1 MTRTEAV
8 LDKSMPH
15 TRAVIRLSH
24 LSHNM
29 QVLEA
34 AADGT
39 ALWPVIKA
47 DAYGHGADIVAR
59 HLVSLGYGTLCV
71 AHPDEALA
79 LLASGLRCTFIVLTP
94 DLPQDADCYVQHGL
108 EAAVCTLEMA
118 KALGTA
124 ARRLR
129 RTAAIHVVVDTGMG
143 RIGLFPDRAAEF
155 VNACRAID
163 GVLVRGVMS
172 HFPRADEADQA
183 YSLAQLE
190 RFSRLRL
197 QLGKP
202 GGIYHM
208 ANSAA
213 LLALSDSRFDA
224 ARPGIA
230 IYGLN
235 PYQAGVVNAAAAR
248 LQPVM
253 ELRSR
258 VIFVKEV
265 AAGTGLSYG
274 HAYHTPG
281 PALIA
286 TVPVGY
292 GDGLHRGLSNRMQ
305 MLVHGI
311 PCPQVGRI
319 TMDQSLIDVSALG
332 RRVNVGDEVVVMGR
346 QGAAQLRA
354 DELAA
359 TLDTIN
365 YEIVTAISARVP
377 RVASADQAET

>member
-1 MTRTEAV
+1 
-8 LDKSMPH
+8 MPH

-34 AADGT
+34 AAGGT
-39 ALWPVIKA
+39 PLWPVIKA
-47 DAYGHGADIVAR
+47 NAYGHGADIVAR

-71 AHPDEALA
+71 AHPGEAVA
-79 LLASGLRCTFIVLTP
+79 LLAGGLRATFVVLTP
-94 DLPQDADCYVQHGL
+94 DLPVDAEYYVQHGL
-108 EAAVCTLEMA
+108 QAAVCTLEMA
-118 KALGTA
+118 KALGA
-124 ARRLR
+124 AAHRLR

-143 RIGLFPDRAAEF
+143 RIGLAPDRAADF
-155 VNACRAID
+155 VKACRAID
-163 GVLVRGVMS
+163 GIRVMGVMS

-183 YSLAQLE
+183 CSLAQLE

-197 QLGKP
+197 QLGEP
-202 GGIYHM
+202 GGVYHI

-213 LLALSDSRFDA
+213 LLALPGARFDA
-224 ARPGIA
+224 VRPGIA

-235 PYQAGVVNAAAAR
+235 PYQSGVVNAAAEQ

-274 HAYHTPG
+274 HTYHTPG

-292 GDGLHRGLSNRMQ
+292 GDGLHRSLSNRMQ

-311 PCPQVGRI
+311 PCRQVGRI
-319 TMDQSLIDVSALG
+319 TMDQSLIDVSALRG
-332 RRVNVGDEVVVMGR
+332 RITVGDEVVVMGR
-346 QGAAQLRA
+346 QGGAQLSA
-354 DELAA
+354 GELAA
-359 TLDTIN
+359 MLDTIN
-365 YEIVTAISARVP
+365 YEIVTAIGARVP
-377 RVASADQAET
+377 RVAIADRAAN